1 MHANIVWPDIHEM
14 QVYANDI
21 VCKTVEI
28 AIAASL
34 HTLLSL
40 SIQKQ
45 ALNDKMDA
53 RFKQI
58 VEKPFMKYEIECNT
72 IYPIIYMTP
81 KNASALFLALLE
93 NSGIKNALQHLLIND
108 VITKIQAYMIILMPI
123 GKMTI
128 ERINSFLINIIRGK
142 IRDHRNQK

>member
-1 MHANIVWPDIHEM
+1 MVWPDIHEM

-21 VCKTVEI
+21 ACKTVKI
-28 AIAASL
+28 AIAARF

-40 SIQKQ
+40 SIHKQ
-45 ALNDKMDA
+45 ALNDKIMDA

-58 VEKPFMKYEIECNT
+58 VEKPYMKYEIECNT

-81 KNASALFLALLE
+81 KNARALFLALLE